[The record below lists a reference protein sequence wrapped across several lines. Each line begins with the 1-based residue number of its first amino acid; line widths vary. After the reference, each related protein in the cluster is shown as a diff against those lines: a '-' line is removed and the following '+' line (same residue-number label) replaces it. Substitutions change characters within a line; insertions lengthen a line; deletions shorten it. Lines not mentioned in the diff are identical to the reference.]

1 MSLSGVNSLVE
12 GVKHFV
18 QQAGD
23 LVRLVSPRYPVDL
36 LFGNPV
42 GARTVPEFIEG
53 LLDTNGNRYIGP
65 WGR

>member
-1 MSLSGVNSLVE
+1 MSLSGVNSLFE

-23 LVRLVSPRYPVDL
+23 VVKLISPRYPVHL
-36 LFGNPV
+36 LFGDRV
-42 GARTVPEFIEG
+42 GTQTVPEFIEG
-53 LLDTNGNRYIGP
+53 LLDTYCNRYIGP